1 MPQPVVKTQT
11 RQRSVPKVVF
21 DVRTITVSQKEVY
34 LWRGK
39 PRSAIPDVCREQVPT
54 LVKETTRVPIVH
66 EVQINVP
73 RTITRQQAVQD
84 PDQEVIEEV
93 TIQMQQQVLNPA
105 WHEPFTVQRVPVPV
119 KTGKMVKQMRP
130 VQKTVTQMQAVSV
143 KRASDSFT
151 PYALYASTW
160 NKAPRISDTTS
171 WAQVAVGQEQQV
183 TDSILVPQM
192 SMTSMTAEEQ
202 QMALAAAHYTPKP
215 TSAQSFA
222 SGGSPQMMVSAS
234 HIKTG

>member
-1 MPQPVVKTQT
+1 MLQVVRFRATGHPQIHLHHVPQPVVKTQT

-130 VQKTVTQMQAVSV
+130 VQKTVKQMQAVGI

-151 PYALYASTW
+151 RMHCTQALKTKHRAYLTR
-160 NKAPRISDTTS
+160 K
-171 WAQVAVGQEQQV
+171 VGRRWLLGR
-183 TDSILVPQM
+183 S
-192 SMTSMTAEEQ
+192 S
-202 QMALAAAHYTPKP
+202 K
-215 TSAQSFA
+215 
-222 SGGSPQMMVSAS
+222 
-234 HIKTG
+234 

>member
-1 MPQPVVKTQT
+1 M
-11 RQRSVPKVVF
+11 
-21 DVRTITVSQKEVY
+21 
-34 LWRGK
+34 
-39 PRSAIPDVCREQVPT
+39 
-54 LVKETTRVPIVH
+54 PIVH

-130 VQKTVTQMQAVSV
+130 VQKTVKQMQAVGI

-151 PYALYASTW
+151 RMHCTQALKTKHRAYLTR
-160 NKAPRISDTTS
+160 K
-171 WAQVAVGQEQQV
+171 VGRRWLLGR
-183 TDSILVPQM
+183 S
-192 SMTSMTAEEQ
+192 S
-202 QMALAAAHYTPKP
+202 K
-215 TSAQSFA
+215 
-222 SGGSPQMMVSAS
+222 
-234 HIKTG
+234 